1 MDYISVYND
10 NWHNIGGENIL
21 NKRYLL
27 YGLGITN
34 KAIKNY
40 FDKEEIEYLIYC
52 DDTTND
58 TQLAKI
64 ILNKIDI
71 IVKSPG
77 IKFDTAFLR
86 VAEALNKKIVS
97 DIELYYQFFKPTDM
111 VLVTGSVG
119 KTTIATLISR
129 MLSIKEEFKDKLV
142 GNIGLPT
149 FTLAS
154 KKSSCLVVEASSF
167 MLHYTYKT
175 KPHVMVI
182 PNIIKHHIDYHKTYN
197 SYIKD
202 KLKIIRN
209 MNHYDYV
216 VYNKEDVILDEIIS
230 KMSNVNKISYSL
242 NEKNANCYF
251 DNNYIMYNNEKLI
264 DINEVKKSE
273 LHNIEDYMASICVA
287 KIYDI
292 KKNHINEVIEH
303 FEGLKYRFE
312 MVYHTNDLII
322 INDSKSTTPYA
333 SLAGAKSI
341 KNNYNSYYK
350 VLIVGGIMKENYYCL
365 AKQCDFIDE
374 VYTYGTSKNRL
385 AEVFSNNL
393 VKVFD
398 TLEEVIEKL
407 PLKKPLLILFS
418 PSCVSYDQYSS
429 YIERGSEFNK
439 LIKRHYNL

>member
-1 MDYISVYND
+1 
-10 NWHNIGGENIL
+10 
-21 NKRYLL
+21 
-27 YGLGITN
+27 
-34 KAIKNY
+34 
-40 FDKEEIEYLIYC
+40 
-52 DDTTND
+52 
-58 TQLAKI
+58 
-64 ILNKIDI
+64 
-71 IVKSPG
+71 
-77 IKFDTAFLR
+77 
-86 VAEALNKKIVS
+86 
-97 DIELYYQFFKPTDM
+97 
-111 VLVTGSVG
+111 
-119 KTTIATLISR
+119 
-129 MLSIKEEFKDKLV
+129 
-142 GNIGLPT
+142 
-149 FTLAS
+149 
-154 KKSSCLVVEASSF
+154 
-167 MLHYTYKT
+167 
-175 KPHVMVI
+175 
-182 PNIIKHHIDYHKTYN
+182 
-197 SYIKD
+197 
-202 KLKIIRN
+202 
-209 MNHYDYV
+209 
-216 VYNKEDVILDEIIS
+216 
-230 KMSNVNKISYSL
+230 
-242 NEKNANCYF
+242 
-251 DNNYIMYNNEKLI
+251 MYNNEKLI

-292 KKNHINEVIEH
+292 EKNHINEVIEH

-398 TLEEVIEKL
+398 TLEGVINNL
-407 PLKKPLLILFS
+407 PSKKPLLILFS